1 METFRLGKKLFFFSF
16 GNIFLFV
23 SIGGVLWVYCLG
35 LAQALG
41 GIECSIN
48 PANIGRICW
57 ERATFYRQPSLWL
70 VAFALVFFPS
80 ISFSC
85 IGLFH
90 LPSSCLTF
98 EDYNPTFEEYN
109 PTYTNKTNSAHYL
122 TVTLLC
128 KCTTTTTQRQC
139 YFFLPKKLIKP
150 PCFFFL
156 VFCFFLL
163 PFEFWVGDG
172 RLRDGSSS
180 SSSVTSTS
188 SLISF
193 LRATK

>member
-1 METFRLGKKLFFFSF
+1 M
-16 GNIFLFV
+16 
-23 SIGGVLWVYCLG
+23 WVYCLG

-70 VAFALVFFPS
+70 VDLHSFFFPS
-80 ISFSC
+80 ISLSRFHLSC

-109 PTYTNKTNSAHYL
+109 PTYINNTNSAHYL

>member
-1 METFRLGKKLFFFSF
+1 MGLLFGVGAGVGGYRMFNQSSKHRSYLLGTGHVLPST
-16 GNIFLFV
+16 IFV
-23 SIGGVLWVYCLG
+23 V
-35 LAQALG
+35 G
-41 GIECSIN
+41 GICT
-48 PANIGRICW
+48 R
-57 ERATFYRQPSLWL
+57 
-70 VAFALVFFPS
+70 FFPPQSRFHALASS
-80 ISFSC
+80 I
-85 IGLFH
+85 
-90 LPSSCLTF
+90 SSCLTF

-109 PTYTNKTNSAHYL
+109 PTYTNKTNSAQYL